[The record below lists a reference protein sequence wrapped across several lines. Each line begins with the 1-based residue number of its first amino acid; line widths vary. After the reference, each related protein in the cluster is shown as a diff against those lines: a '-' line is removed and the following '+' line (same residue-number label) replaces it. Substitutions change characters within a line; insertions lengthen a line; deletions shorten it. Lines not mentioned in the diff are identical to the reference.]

1 MKIKKKNTTIPI
13 NGKIV
18 DTDNVEDKTSNAPS
32 MRLVEKKIQ
41 NLIYYKSGDV
51 LKIPEGVIMPGN
63 LTSDKSEIQCVFM
76 TSKSLKNIT
85 NISIEDCLVVLR
97 GINGYLDGDGTGIQ
111 LKGAS
116 NYTINTKIRNNA
128 IVFSFVRTTKFDT
141 INNTPV
147 VIYPISLKVAL
158 S

>member
-1 MKIKKKNTTIPI
+1 
-13 NGKIV
+13 
-18 DTDNVEDKTSNAPS
+18 
-32 MRLVEKKIQ
+32 
-41 NLIYYKSGDV
+41 
-51 LKIPEGVIMPGN
+51 MPGN